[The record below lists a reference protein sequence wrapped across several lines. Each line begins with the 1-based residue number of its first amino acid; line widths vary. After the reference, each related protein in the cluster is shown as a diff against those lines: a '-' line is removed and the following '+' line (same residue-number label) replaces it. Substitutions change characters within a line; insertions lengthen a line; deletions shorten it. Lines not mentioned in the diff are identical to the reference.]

1 MNKKKLRNQLIND
14 ILFERGEV
22 IFEAATE
29 DDLPENLGFIDQNEN
44 LPDYTANL
52 SLTPLQVKS
61 RKHKKFF
68 TAGLPYLSYTSNM
81 NRWSEDGREQVSVS
95 NPRRYLMPG
104 KKSLKMTKP
113 MAIYHAPSQKVYF
126 CLVDVEKTRSKRLSR
141 DSHRVSAKDD
151 MINNITQYLSEFC
164 LEDNPQDW
172 KHCNTSSE
180 LVNLLGKRVVTLE
193 EYEETLFN
201 MYLDVI
207 CGGNEMIKN
216 FLKNWDYKAEKGERT
231 EEEFLDLLL
240 KRNYRFQIKNYRE
253 DKAHNSIIKRVIET
267 YNNAAQ
273 MHDQRA
279 KALSIIQ
286 MVMIDKGLINE
297 IDNISSILNEFAE
310 KYSRYSILIN
320 LGRYASDA
328 TATMTNIRYGIR
340 TILFPDSFW
349 NVK

>member
-1 MNKKKLRNQLIND
+1 
-14 ILFERGEV
+14 
-22 IFEAATE
+22 
-29 DDLPENLGFIDQNEN
+29 
-44 LPDYTANL
+44 
-52 SLTPLQVKS
+52 
-61 RKHKKFF
+61 
-68 TAGLPYLSYTSNM
+68 M
-81 NRWSEDGREQVSVS
+81 NRWSEDGSEQVSVS

-104 KKSLKMTKP
+104 KKSIITTKP
-113 MAIYHAPSQKVYF
+113 MAIYHGTSQKVFF
-126 CLVDVEKTRSKRLSR
+126 CLVNVEKSRSRMTR

-151 MINNITQYLSEFC
+151 MFNNITQYLSEFC
-164 LEDNPQDW
+164 LEDNPYDW
-172 KHCNTSSE
+172 KHCNTSCE

-201 MYLDVI
+201 MYLDDI
-207 CGGNEMIKN
+207 CGGNEKIKN
-216 FLKNWDYKAEKGERT
+216 FLKNWDYKAEKGEMT

-240 KRNYRFQIKNYRE
+240 KRNYRRQIKNYRE
-253 DKAHNSIIKRVIET
+253 DKAHNSIINRVIET
-267 YNNAAQ
+267 YNNAAKIR
-273 MHDQRA
+273 DQRA

-286 MVMIDKGLINE
+286 MVMIDKGLIKE
-297 IDNISSILNEFAE
+297 INNISSILDVFAE